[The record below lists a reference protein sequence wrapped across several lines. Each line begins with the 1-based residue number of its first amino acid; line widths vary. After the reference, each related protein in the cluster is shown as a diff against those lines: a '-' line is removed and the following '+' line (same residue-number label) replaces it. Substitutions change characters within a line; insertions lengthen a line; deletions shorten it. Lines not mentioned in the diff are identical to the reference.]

1 MTFKKTY
8 LVLLAPLVWLN
19 VCAAADNV
27 DESAARKAGEAAVKS
42 VIPRKID
49 YQKLKFSLVPFGVK
63 VQEITLSENE
73 RFAKH
78 PLRTWPFFAR
88 AQDVSLTADLLPLF
102 IGRISVNDL
111 IIQHFQANILVDKD
125 YSLNVGDLM
134 QQKRGPLMNWLRIKN
149 FHATDGV
156 INIVDATAPQGAAK
170 LSFDKIDARFT
181 GFAVKEK
188 FNMDISL
195 RTPQAAQSNVSL
207 RGMAGPL
214 NSVKSNQMPID
225 GLLTVTDAPILPFLA
240 YAPKNLTAYPVSG
253 VASMKLQLKGN
264 TWDGMSSQGGVQF
277 DNMVLASPDGK
288 QRGKAF
294 SMGLDIGH
302 NVFSLKRNSLDIN
315 NMAMTI
321 HGNKMT
327 VNGVVKGIP
336 KQPVMAINLRANNL
350 EPTKMEE
357 VYPFVRAYLPKNLS
371 YSGTTNLNIDAQGD
385 TNNLTATG
393 LLDSSTLGVLLPEV
407 FEKKQGS
414 KLKVDF
420 SAKLVPSQFTIK
432 ASAKVQ
438 GEDIKML
445 NARLFKDGL
454 RAVLANRLTNKQL
467 DNVFK
472 NTEQLNINTVEGM
485 MNYENNYIRLDNM
498 QLKQLSDNQGIVA
511 DAVVSGSLAV
521 NSLLVHWD
529 VNARLSKERSQ
540 QLIKITPN
548 LAALSDNEGRI
559 PFAFKVEGY
568 LDKELVVMVR

>member
-1 MTFKKTY
+1 MKLKTSHV
-8 LVLLAPLVWLN
+8 VLLAPLIWLTP
-19 VCAAADNV
+19 CAADNV

-49 YQKLKFSLVPFGVK
+49 YNKLKFSLVPFGVK
-63 VQEITLSENE
+63 VKEITLSENE

-88 AQDVSLTADLLPLF
+88 AQEVSLTADLLPLF
-102 IGRISVNDL
+102 IGRISVNEL
-111 IIQHFQANILVDKD
+111 AIQHFQANILVDKD
-125 YSLNVGDLM
+125 YSLNVGDLL
-134 QQKRGPLMNWLRIKN
+134 QQKRGPLMNWLRIKD

-156 INIVDATAPQGAAK
+156 INIVDATAAQGAAK
-170 LSFDKIDARFT
+170 LSFDNIDARFT

-195 RTPQAAQSNVSL
+195 RTPQATQSNVSL

-277 DNMVLASPDGK
+277 DNMVLASPDGL

-321 HGNKMT
+321 NGNKMR

-336 KQPVMAINLRANNL
+336 KQPVMDINLRANNL

-393 LLDSSTLGVLLPEV
+393 FLDSSALGVLLPEV

-420 SAKLVPSQFTIK
+420 NAQLVPSQFTIK
-432 ASAKVQ
+432 ANAKVQ
-438 GEDIKML
+438 GQDIKML
-445 NARLFKDGL
+445 NAQLFKQGL
-454 RAVLANRLTNKQL
+454 SAVLANRITQKQL
-467 DNVFK
+467 DNVLK
-472 NTEQLNINTVEGM
+472 NSQQLTISSVEGT
-485 MNYENNYIRLDNM
+485 MNYENNYVRLDNM
-498 QLKQLSDNQGIVA
+498 ALKQLIDSEGLFA

-521 NSLLVHWD
+521 NTLLVKWD
-529 VNARLSKERSQ
+529 VNARLSTERSQ
-540 QLIKITPN
+540 KLIKLSPN
-548 LAALSDNEGRI
+548 LANLGDKEGRI
-559 PFAFKVEGY
+559 AFAFKVNGY
-568 LDKELVVMVR
+568 LDKELAVTLK

>member
-1 MTFKKTY
+1 MRQKTSCFA
-8 LVLLAPLVWLN
+8 LLATWIWLN
-19 VCAAADNV
+19 PCAADTV

-49 YQKLKFSLVPFGVK
+49 YNKLKFSLVPFGVK
-63 VQEITLSENE
+63 VKEITLSENE

-88 AQDVSLTADLLPLF
+88 AQEVSLTADLLPLF

-111 IIQHFQANILVDKD
+111 AIQHFQANILVDKD
-125 YSLNVGDLM
+125 YSLSVGDLL
-134 QQKRGPLMNWLRIKN
+134 QQKRGPLINWLRIKN
-149 FHATDGV
+149 FHATDGS
-156 INIVDATAPQGAAK
+156 INIVDATAAQGAAK

-195 RTPQAAQSNVSL
+195 RTPQATQTNVSL

-225 GLLTVTDAPILPFLA
+225 GVLTVNDAPILPFLA

-264 TWDGMSSQGGVQF
+264 TWDGMSSQGGIQF
-277 DNMVLASPDGK
+277 DNMVLAAPDGK

-327 VNGVVKGIP
+327 VNGVVRGIP
-336 KQPVMAINLRANNL
+336 KQPVMDINLRANGL

-393 LLDSSTLGVLLPEV
+393 LLDSSALGVLLPEV

-420 SAKLVPSQFTIK
+420 NAKLVPSQFTIK

-454 RAVLANRLTNKQL
+454 RAVLANRLTTKQL
-467 DNVFK
+467 DHVFK
-472 NTEQLNINTVEGM
+472 TTEQLNISTVEGV

-498 QLKQLSDNQGIVA
+498 QLKQLTDNQGIVA
-511 DAVVSGSLAV
+511 DAAVTGSLAV
-521 NSLLVHWD
+521 NSLLVRWD

-540 QLIKITPN
+540 QLVKIAPN
-548 LAALSDNEGRI
+548 LATLTDNDGRI

-568 LDKELVVMVR
+568 LDKELKVSLQ